1 MKNNIL
7 ALTKSSLKDVSKDI
21 EKELASENVDM
32 IRDYIKGA
40 YRFRQDLEKQIEALN
55 EQVATIETAIKET
68 EKSGDLK
75 AIKDVK
81 VPARFLS
88 EKTVRMAGLEW
99 DQ

>member
-7 ALTKSSLKDVSKDI
+7 ALTKNSLKDVSKDI

-40 YRFRQDLEKQIEALN
+40 YRFRQDLEKQVETLN
-55 EQVATIETAIKET
+55 EQIAEIELAIKAT

-75 AIKDVK
+75 SIKEVK
-81 VPARFLS
+81 VPVRFLS